1 MPFLLRAPS
10 AFADEA
16 AHRFLYGFPPFHD
29 ETPEKVFEN
38 ILSRKIEWHE
48 DEVDISPEAHDF
60 MERLLCSD
68 STRRLGANGTEEVK
82 AHPFLASI
90 EWDNLLTG
98 EVDFVPKISD
108 PESTEYFDPRG
119 AVQQVFEEAIDESA
133 DTVLASPQHI
143 HTASEPVPPPEST
156 RRPLRER
163 SETEPSPHE
172 DFGTFN
178 FRNLPVLK
186 QANDE
191 VIRQMRS
198 EQMKIATTP
207 SPEVTS
213 PRLPKT
219 KARAA
224 SLEFGVSSAPFLIR
238 VLRLTMMTRSIRR
251 RSSLL
256 RSARQDQ
263 DQGAARAKRRSISNP
278 ISLVRWNRCHSLSLE
293 SDEKASVSERLRQV
307 ILEGI
312 LSRRD

>member
-1 MPFLLRAPS
+1 M
-10 AFADEA
+10 
-16 AHRFLYGFPPFHD
+16 
-29 ETPEKVFEN
+29 FEN

-90 EWDNLLTG
+90 EWDHLLTG

-119 AVQQVFEEAIDESA
+119 AVQQVFEQAVDESA
-133 DTVLASPQHI
+133 ETVLPSPHHI
-143 HTASEPVPPPEST
+143 HAASAPVPPPEPA

-198 EQMKIATTP
+198 EQMKSITLP
-207 SPEVTS
+207 SSEVTS
-213 PRLPKT
+213 PRLPTSVKT

-224 SLEFGVSSAPFLIR
+224 SLEFGVSAI
-238 VLRLTMMTRSIRR
+238 
-251 RSSLL
+251 SS
-256 RSARQDQ
+256 
-263 DQGAARAKRRSISNP
+263 SNQYW
-278 ISLVRWNRCHSLSLE
+278 S
-293 SDEKASVSERLRQV
+293 
-307 ILEGI
+307 
-312 LSRRD
+312 